1 MILYYSTVTRELY
14 KTATDA
20 VSAENTKIE
29 QNKQKVKVLDDLM
42 NEYYREIEDVRA
54 RYDSRLSEIL
64 EKIFKSKGDN

>member
-20 VSAENTKIE
+20 VSAENAKIE
-29 QNKQKVKVLDDLM
+29 QNKQKVKELDDLM

-54 RYDSRLSEIL
+54 RYDSRLSKVL
-64 EKIFKSKGDN
+64 EKIFKSTRGD

>member
-29 QNKQKVKVLDDLM
+29 QNKQKVKELDDLM

>member
-14 KTATDA
+14 KIATDA

-29 QNKQKVKVLDDLM
+29 QNKQKVKELDDLM

-54 RYDSRLSEIL
+54 RYDSRLSKVL
-64 EKIFKSKGDN
+64 EKIFKSTRGD

>member
-1 MILYYSTVTRELY
+1 MILYYSTVTGELY

-29 QNKQKVKVLDDLM
+29 QNKQKVKELDDLM

>member
-29 QNKQKVKVLDDLM
+29 QNKQKVKELDDLM
-42 NEYYREIEDVRA
+42 SEYYREIEAVRA

-64 EKIFKSKGDN
+64 EKIFKSKGGN

>member
-29 QNKQKVKVLDDLM
+29 QNKQKVKELDDLM
-42 NEYYREIEDVRA
+42 NEYYREIEAVRA

-64 EKIFKSKGDN
+64 EKIFKSRKGD

>member
-29 QNKQKVKVLDDLM
+29 QNKQKVKELDDLM
-42 NEYYREIEDVRA
+42 NEYYREIEAVRA
-54 RYDSRLSEIL
+54 RYDSRLSKIL

>member
-14 KTATDA
+14 KTATSA

-29 QNKQKVKVLDDLM
+29 QNKQKVKELDDLM
-42 NEYYREIEDVRA
+42 NEYYREIEAVRA

-64 EKIFKSKGDN
+64 EKIFKSKGGD

>member
-29 QNKQKVKVLDDLM
+29 QNKQKVQELDDLM
-42 NEYYREIEDVRA
+42 IEYYREIEAIRA

-64 EKIFKSKGDN
+64 EKIFKSRKDD

>member
-14 KTATDA
+14 KTATDV

-29 QNKQKVKVLDDLM
+29 QNKQKVKELDDLM
-42 NEYYREIEDVRA
+42 NEYYREIEAVRA

>member
-29 QNKQKVKVLDDLM
+29 QNKQKVKELDDLM

-54 RYDSRLSEIL
+54 RYDSRLSKVL
-64 EKIFKSKGDN
+64 EKIFKSTRGD

>member
-29 QNKQKVKVLDDLM
+29 QNKQKVKELDDLM
-42 NEYYREIEDVRA
+42 NEYYREIEAVRA

>member
-29 QNKQKVKVLDDLM
+29 QNKQKVKELDDLM
-42 NEYYREIEDVRA
+42 NEYCREIEAVRA

>member
-29 QNKQKVKVLDDLM
+29 QNKQKVKELDDLM

-64 EKIFKSKGDN
+64 EKIFKIKGDN